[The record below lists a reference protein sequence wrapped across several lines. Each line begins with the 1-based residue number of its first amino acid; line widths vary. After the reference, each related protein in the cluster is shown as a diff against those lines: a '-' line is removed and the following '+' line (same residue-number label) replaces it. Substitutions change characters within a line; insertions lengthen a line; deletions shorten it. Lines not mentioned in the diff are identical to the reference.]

1 MGVIGHLVAGVRGGN
16 VSVKLTFYGAVNE
29 IGGSKTHLEFD
40 GTSLFLDFGKDF
52 FGSTDHFSDRLKPA
66 GYLPVRDYL
75 RFGTLPPVAGLY
87 PAKQAQFLQQEFR
100 SLLEGGKVDGILL
113 SHGHIDHFGFLPLA
127 DVSVPLFMSAE
138 TLEVLRFF
146 DETGEFDLRMDQRPV
161 TVLEHDKVTN
171 IGACEVLP
179 VRSDHD
185 ILGALGFIIRCG
197 GTSIIYTGDYRMHG
211 RHPERVRAFVEQMR
225 QEKQR
230 ARTVLLT
237 EGTRLGFGSIDQLTE
252 GEIQELAVRT
262 VDMAPGLVLTNYY
275 VLDTDRLK
283 VFLRVAEKT
292 GRTMVLQPRHMLMA
306 RKFAK
311 FDSELERLIRNAEVY
326 LARRGSGKYLAP
338 DYPLFEEEYLV
349 TALRAADIAA
359 EPEKY
364 MLQLDFADLGELV
377 EISPAPHTVFIQSG
391 GEPLGQYDPNY
402 AVLMKWVKDFRMDF
416 YRITTPGHASELDIK
431 DLVVRADPSV
441 LVPMHSKSP
450 ETLDGY
456 IKDTVALK
464 KGVTYEF

>member
-1 MGVIGHLVAGVRGGN
+1 MGGAGGIVAGLQGGN
-16 VSVKLTFYGAVNE
+16 VSVKLSFYGAVNE

-66 GYLPVRDYL
+66 AYLPVRDYL
-75 RFGTLPPVAGLY
+75 RFGNLPPVAGLY
-87 PAKQAQFLQQEFR
+87 PAAQGQFLQQEFR

-113 SHGHIDHFGFLPLA
+113 SHGHIDHFGFLPLV

-161 TVLEHDKVTN
+161 TILEHDKVTS
-171 IGACEVLP
+171 IGACDVLP
-179 VRSDHD
+179 VCSDHD
-185 ILGALGFIIRCG
+185 VLGALGFIVRCG

-211 RHPERVRAFVEQMR
+211 RHPERVRAFVELMR
-225 QEKQR
+225 EEKRR

-252 GEIQELAVRT
+252 GEIQELARRT
-262 VDMAPGLVLTNYY
+262 VDMTSGLVLTNYY
-275 VLDTDRLK
+275 VLDTERLK
-283 VFLRVAEKT
+283 AFLRVAEKT

-311 FDSELERLIRNAEVY
+311 FDSELERLIKNAEVY

-349 TALRAADIAA
+349 TALHAADIAA
-359 EPEKY
+359 EPGKY

-377 EISPAPHTVFIQSG
+377 EINPAPHTAFIQSG

-402 AVLMKWVKDFRMDF
+402 AVLMKWVKDFKMDF

-431 DLVVRADPSV
+431 DLVVRADPDV

-456 IKDTVALK
+456 IKDTVALR